1 MKKIDLHIHTKSTN
15 SDAAF
20 SFNLDRLKEYINNAH
35 LDAIAVTNHNTFDI
49 DQFGNI
55 KDSLSILVLPGIEI
69 NLENGHLLL
78 IADGQ
83 EVSDFNSRC
92 LKLSCRMGAEKKSI
106 TVSELQEIFH
116 DLERYILIPHYDKIP
131 TINEKVLDE
140 LSAYIT
146 TGEVTSP
153 KKFMYCIKD
162 EKCLV
167 PVYFSDM
174 RISSEFIE
182 FPSRQTYVN
191 CGDITFEA
199 IKCCL
204 RDKNKVSLSP
214 QEGHSSFQI
223 FDDGQELSTGLNVIV
238 GERSSGKTFTLK
250 RISKAFANIKYIKQF
265 ELVERNDEKDEKE
278 FSKLLSNS
286 HSLVTQEYL
295 KEFQLVVNEITDI
308 NIEENNRAVSN
319 FLQSL
324 VKHAKESER
333 QDAFSHAKLFAEE
346 MFQHSD
352 LKGLEELI
360 ESVIHLIENIE
371 YKTIIEKHISVQV
384 LKSLILDLIQEYI
397 KRDEEIRKKQ
407 FLNDLI
413 SEIKKNL
420 QRRSAATKIEE
431 VDLYQIAL
439 EKEKITKFANIA
451 KIVRRDHKIVDK
463 NLQGFKIVAKANEFA
478 GAGELKSL
486 SKSNKSFSSAYQ
498 TYQDPYVYLQ
508 KLKEIDGL
516 AKSEYYL
523 YFTRIQYHIVNKDG
537 FEVSGGER
545 SEFNLLQAISDAQRF
560 DMLLIDEPESSFDNI
575 FLKNEVNNI
584 IKEISKTMPVVLVTH
599 NSTVGVSIKPDYILY
614 TKKEVM
620 KDKVE
625 YRIYSGYPND
635 KELLS
640 RDGKK
645 INNLDITLD
654 CLEAGKQAY
663 EERGKIYANLENT
676 RR

>member
-1 MKKIDLHIHTKSTN
+1 MKKIDLHIHTISTS

-20 SFNLDRLKEYINNAH
+20 LFDLDRLKEYVNNAH

-49 DQFGNI
+49 DQFRDI
-55 KDSLSILVLPGIEI
+55 KDSVGIPVFPGIEI
-69 NLENGHLLL
+69 SLENGHLLL
-78 IADGQ
+78 IADGK
-83 EVSDFNSRC
+83 ELSDFNSRC
-92 LKLSCRMGAEKKSI
+92 MKLADRIVTEHKSI
-106 TVSELQEIFH
+106 TVSELIEIFQ
-116 DLERYILIPHYDKIP
+116 DLAKYILIPHYDKIP
-131 TINEKVLDE
+131 IINEKVLAQ
-140 LSAYIT
+140 LNAYIT
-146 TGEVTSP
+146 TGEVASP
-153 KKFMYCIKD
+153 KKFMYCLKD
-162 EKCLV
+162 DKSLV
-167 PVYFSDM
+167 PVYFSDC
-174 RISSEFIE
+174 RIKPEFTE
-182 FPSRQTYVN
+182 YPSRQTYVN
-191 CGDITFEA
+191 CGEITFEA

-214 QEGHSSFQI
+214 QEGHSSFQV

-238 GERSSGKTFTLK
+238 GERSSGKTFTLE
-250 RISKAFANIKYIKQF
+250 RINKISENIKYIKQF

-278 FSKLLSNS
+278 FSKILSNS

-295 KEFQLVVNEITDI
+295 REFQLVVNDI
-308 NIEENNRAVSN
+308 VDIDIEENNRAVSN

-333 QDAFSHAKLFAEE
+333 QDAFSHAILFAEE
-346 MFQHSD
+346 MFQNSD

-360 ESVIHLIENIE
+360 ESVIHLIENVE
-371 YKTIIEKHISVQV
+371 YKAIIEKHVSVQV
-384 LKSLILDLIQEYI
+384 LKSLIMELIHEYE
-397 KRDEEIRKKQ
+397 KKDEEIRKKQ

-413 SEIKKNL
+413 SEIKKSL
-420 QRRSAATKIEE
+420 QRRSAATKIDD
-431 VDLYQIAL
+431 VDLYQIVL
-439 EKEKITKFANIA
+439 EKDKVTRFANIA

-463 NLQGFKIVAKANEFA
+463 NLQGFKIVAKANEFT
-478 GAGELKSL
+478 GASELRSL

-498 TYQDPYVYLQ
+498 TYQDPYGYLQ

-523 YFTRIQYHIVNKDG
+523 YFTRIQYHIDNKDG

-560 DMLLIDEPESSFDNI
+560 DMLLIDEPESSFDNL

-599 NSTVGVSIKPDYILY
+599 NSTVGASIKPDYILY
-614 TKKEVM
+614 TKKEVI

-625 YRIYSGYPND
+625 YRIYSGFPND
-635 KELLS
+635 KELVA

-645 INNLDITLD
+645 INNLDVTLN

-663 EERGKIYANLENT
+663 DERGRIYANLENS
-676 RR
+676 